1 MQYVMEHVLEL
12 INNDKTSELFDKL
25 EIKKI
30 FESKNHNIL
39 VNPKKFWKDT
49 FLFLQDTDINDLCF
63 QSFQNKFNKIIFVYF
78 LTIKQND
85 KINILSEFF
94 NTFFEIINQHQNFYF
109 LWLFEDIVKNT
120 DIQEVD
126 EILLECIQQCKNEKH
141 KKNLILFLH
150 RYKNIDWLNTK
161 SSLTNLNVIEI
172 LLYDCIQSNAHETND
187 RIFQN
192 LFVLNFVLE
201 NTTEKPITSDNINI
215 PLILACVE
223 NSYPLNK
230 EIQTIISTLVTNKNK
245 LYIQDYNKQ
254 ELYRVFNFFKKFS
267 KSFSTMDEVY
277 EFQKQNNLQHKKI
290 YELFDMYNQNFLS
303 YVNKHFLSK
312 LFQLFQ
318 LFQLNKSPI
327 INHDV
332 KTCLD
337 FFLHKSYYQ
346 YDGNKVDEINNIFYQ
361 NSFSFNF
368 DRSFAASYN
377 LIDVYAIPH
386 GYIYL
391 LNKIDDVGLVE
402 KMKEKVT
409 ESFKKFQKVSYKVFP
424 EVITTEIFSYMNE
437 FSKKNT
443 FSL

>member
-1 MQYVMEHVLEL
+1 MQNVMEHVLEL
-12 INNDKTSELFDKL
+12 INNDKTSQLFDKL

-30 FESKNHNIL
+30 FESKNYNIL

-94 NTFFEIINQHQNFYF
+94 NIFFEMINQQYQNFYF
-109 LWLFEDIVKNT
+109 LWLFEDIVKNM
-120 DIQEVD
+120 DMQEVKD
-126 EILLECIQQCKNEKH
+126 SFENFDNILLECVQQCKNEKH
-141 KKNLILFLH
+141 KKNLILYLH
-150 RYKNIDWLNTK
+150 RYKKMDWINTK
-161 SSLTNLNVIEI
+161 SSLTHLNVIEI
-172 LLYDCIQSNAHETND
+172 LLYDCIQCNAHETND

-201 NTTEKPITSDNINI
+201 NTTEETITSDNINI
-215 PLILACVE
+215 PLFFACME

-245 LYIQDYNKQ
+245 LYIQDYNQQ
-254 ELYRVFNFFKKFS
+254 ELYKVFNFFKNFS

-290 YELFDMYNQNFLS
+290 YELFDLYNQNFLS

-312 LFQLFQ
+312 LFQLNNSSPDVKKCLEF
-318 LFQLNKSPI
+318 FLNKSY
-327 INHDV
+327 
-332 KTCLD
+332 C
-337 FFLHKSYYQ
+337 Q

-391 LNKIDDVGLVE
+391 LNKIDDDGLVE

-409 ESFKKFQKVSYKVFP
+409 ESFKKFQKVSSKIFP
-424 EVITTEIFSYMNE
+424 EVITTEIFSYLNE
-437 FSKKNT
+437 FSKQNT

>member
-1 MQYVMEHVLEL
+1 
-12 INNDKTSELFDKL
+12 
-25 EIKKI
+25 
-30 FESKNHNIL
+30 
-39 VNPKKFWKDT
+39 
-49 FLFLQDTDINDLCF
+49 
-63 QSFQNKFNKIIFVYF
+63 
-78 LTIKQND
+78 
-85 KINILSEFF
+85 
-94 NTFFEIINQHQNFYF
+94 
-109 LWLFEDIVKNT
+109 
-120 DIQEVD
+120 
-126 EILLECIQQCKNEKH
+126 
-141 KKNLILFLH
+141 
-150 RYKNIDWLNTK
+150 
-161 SSLTNLNVIEI
+161 
-172 LLYDCIQSNAHETND
+172 
-187 RIFQN
+187 
-192 LFVLNFVLE
+192 
-201 NTTEKPITSDNINI
+201 
-215 PLILACVE
+215 
-223 NSYPLNK
+223 
-230 EIQTIISTLVTNKNK
+230 VTNKNK

-277 EFQKQNNLQHKKI
+277 KFQKQNNLQHKKI

-318 LFQLNKSPI
+318 LNKSPII

-332 KTCLD
+332 KTCLN
-337 FFLHKSYYQ
+337 FFLNKSYYR

-391 LNKIDDVGLVE
+391 LNKIDDDGLVE

-409 ESFKKFQKVSYKVFP
+409 ESFKKFQQVSSKVFP

-437 FSKKNT
+437 FSKQNT